1 MKILLTGGTGFIGK
15 PLKHELVTL
24 GHELFVLTRTKRENK
39 ERINYIHWDIKTL
52 PDLTDLVNQIDIVIN
67 LAGEPIADKRWAR
80 EQKEKIIL
88 SRILP
93 TRILASAINNATKKP
108 KKFISASA
116 IGIYGN
122 TGDEIITDVE
132 ALHATPLQTNN
143 FLCNVC
149 KDWETEAQKA
159 DTNVVILRIGLVLG
173 KHGGV
178 LKKMLPPFKMFI
190 GGPLGSGNQWMSWVL
205 REDLISV
212 IKFAITNDKVSG
224 ILNVTSPNPVTNSE
238 FSDALGEVLK
248 RPSLIPVPSFA
259 LKLLFGE
266 MADIMLGGQKVLPE
280 RLKEYGFEFKY
291 PDLEEAL
298 RKILS

>member
-1 MKILLTGGTGFIGK
+1 MRILLTGGTGFIGK
-15 PLKHELVTL
+15 PLKHELVAL
-24 GHELFVLTRTKRENK
+24 GHELFVLTRLSRENK
-39 ERINYIHWDIKTL
+39 ERINYIQWDIKNP
-52 PDLTDLVNQIDIVIN
+52 PDLTELVNQIDIVIN
-67 LAGEPIADKRWAR
+67 LAGEPIADKIWTR
-80 EQKEKIIL
+80 EQKEKIRL

-122 TGDEIITDVE
+122 TGNEKITEKSRFGEDF
-132 ALHATPLQTNN
+132 LAT
-143 FLCNVC
+143 VC

-205 REDLISV
+205 REDLISA
-212 IKFAITNDKVSG
+212 IKFATTNDKVAG
-224 ILNVTSPNPVTNSE
+224 ILNVTSPNPVTNTE
-238 FSDALGEVLK
+238 FSNTLGKVIH
-248 RPSLIPVPSFA
+248 RPAFMPVPSFA

-266 MADIMLGGQKVLPE
+266 MADIMLGGQRVLPE

-291 PDLEEAL
+291 PELEGVL
-298 RKILS
+298 KRILKE